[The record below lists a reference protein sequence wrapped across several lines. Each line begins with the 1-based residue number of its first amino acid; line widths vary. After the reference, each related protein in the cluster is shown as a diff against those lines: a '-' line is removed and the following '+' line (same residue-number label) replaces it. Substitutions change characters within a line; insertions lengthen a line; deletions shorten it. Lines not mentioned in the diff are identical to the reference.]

1 MTITWCPYDDTSVN
15 FWHPVGRMI
24 DLKAA
29 TVSGRKRLI
38 SGLLWRWFDG
48 ALTSVWRVVWS
59 TDGQIFFQILL
70 HLSCLFFPL
79 SRCRIRTNPLPPD
92 EGKCVNHRTHGR
104 LHVCCKKFAKNRYKK
119 TFNKR
124 TDDIL
129 QQLYFEGDETT
140 KSVLT
145 VYFPK
150 PIYFFATL
158 LRAKLYQIIQNLQ
171 HIKRPSEV
179 NNLAHQNA

>member
-1 MTITWCPYDDTSVN
+1 MNWINFDENCMTTLNIFLLVYSFSNELINVGSIA
-15 FWHPVGRMI
+15 PVPSKI
-24 DLKAA
+24 AYP
-29 TVSGRKRLI
+29 
-38 SGLLWRWFDG
+38 
-48 ALTSVWRVVWS
+48 
-59 TDGQIFFQILL
+59 QIFFQILL

-140 KSVLT
+140 KSVLA

-150 PIYFFATL
+150 PTYFFATL
-158 LRAKLYQIIQNLQ
+158 LRAKLYQMYAFLQ

-179 NNLAHQNA
+179 NNLAHQNT